1 MLFERTDELEQL
13 IRSSQ
18 SKHTVESIQSYKSS
32 VSFLP
37 GKRPFPYKGTTVPR
51 QGTRVPDIGNG
62 SFQSMK

>member
-1 MLFERTDELEQL
+1 MLLERTDELEQL

-18 SKHTVESIQSYKSS
+18 SNHTVKLIQSYKSS
-32 VSFLP
+32 ISFLP

-51 QGTRVPDIGNG
+51 QGTRVPNIGNG

>member
-1 MLFERTDELEQL
+1 MLFERMDELEQL

-18 SKHTVESIQSYKSS
+18 SYKSS

-37 GKRPFPYKGTTVPR
+37 GERPFPYKGTTVPR
-51 QGTRVPDIGNG
+51 QGTRVPDTGNG

>member
-1 MLFERTDELEQL
+1 MFFERTDELEQL

-18 SKHTVESIQSYKSS
+18 SNHMVKSIQSYKSS
-32 VSFLP
+32 VSFLL